1 MVSLGVL
8 STAIAAGL
16 CLACFQWFAMTRLY
30 ERRIGHLR
38 RKFSQSLTDSQRML
52 SHCRA
57 QIVNLKAD
65 LARAKAARQE
75 SRTEAS
81 VAARTATAHKP
92 EPARVDHAQGTET
105 FAINGYISA
114 LKAYSDAVSRAY
126 AQHAPTD
133 HEAHAAI
140 RLPSHGFAETR
151 VLPDTRHGF
160 AETSVMPQG
169 RP

>member
-8 STAIAAGL
+8 STAIAGGL
-16 CLACFQWFAMTRLY
+16 CLAGFQWFAMTRLH

-38 RKFSQSLTDSQRML
+38 RKFSQSLSDSQRML

-75 SRTEAS
+75 SRTDAS
-81 VAARTATAHKP
+81 APARTASVHKP
-92 EPARVDHAQGTET
+92 EPVRADASHTTET

-133 HEAHAAI
+133 HESRAAI
-140 RLPSHGFAETR
+140 RLPSQGFAETR

-169 RP
+169 RR